1 MWEYVVGLLALL
13 RAFTGIRFFL
23 IKRRVKKPVT
33 IFPQAE
39 PYFNKVSGKKVALLL
54 HGFTS
59 SPREFR
65 DLSDYLAKH
74 GVSSYAP
81 LLPGHGTSP
90 ERLAV
95 IKHYQMIEAV
105 QEHIDMLAKDYDEIY
120 LIGSSFGGNLA
131 LICSNYS
138 SIVRGVVTLGT
149 PIFFRRHKLNKYI
162 LLPVLRRIKIFQRKP
177 KRVRDFIDKHNG
189 SYRVVPLSAAYEMTK
204 ILEISKKELPKVTKP
219 IFTMYVDADRVVS
232 NASHEYILDK
242 VSSKKKTKFMVPKSS
257 HVFILD
263 KYAHLVHKKIKKFIE
278 DN

>member
-138 SIVRGVVTLGT
+138 SKVRGVVILGT

-177 KRVRDFIDKHNG
+177 
-189 SYRVVPLSAAYEMTK
+189 
-204 ILEISKKELPKVTKP
+204 
-219 IFTMYVDADRVVS
+219 
-232 NASHEYILDK
+232 
-242 VSSKKKTKFMVPKSS
+242 
-257 HVFILD
+257 
-263 KYAHLVHKKIKKFIE
+263 
-278 DN
+278 